1 MMNTVDLFS
10 IKYKS
15 ETYQSLQK
23 LVQSIL
29 PVESNINIHGS
40 QGSGKT
46 TWAQFILEKSGLAN
60 QFCKIDVKEI
70 EEENF
75 KSELEACT
83 FRHILLENVDYLH
96 RENQAILAQ
105 YIQARSLQL
114 KPVVITTSKRS
125 LSDLAREGLLRQ
137 DLYYKL
143 SVFNIGL
150 PDLKQVKEDIGT
162 FAEYYL
168 KVFSINYKRPQ
179 LSLSNEAIARLESF
193 FWVGNILELENVV
206 ERAVLL
212 CEGSVVTDKH
222 IRFDEFQKYN
232 SLDLSLGMSLSEV
245 ERRLILQTLE
255 HTQNNR
261 TKAAHILGISIR
273 TLRNKINEY
282 KEAGLI

>member
-1 MMNTVDLFS
+1 M
-10 IKYKS
+10 
-15 ETYQSLQK
+15 
-23 LVQSIL
+23 
-29 PVESNINIHGS
+29 
-40 QGSGKT
+40 
-46 TWAQFILEKSGLAN
+46 
-60 QFCKIDVKEI
+60 
-70 EEENF
+70 
-75 KSELEACT
+75 
-83 FRHILLENVDYLH
+83 LENVDYLH

-105 YIQARSLQL
+105 YIQSRSIQL
-114 KPVVITTSKRS
+114 KPVIVTTSKRS

-143 SVFNIGL
+143 SVFNINL
-150 PDLKQVKEDIGT
+150 PDLKQVKADIGT
-162 FAEYYL
+162 FSRHYL
-168 KVFSINYKRPQ
+168 KIYSANYKRQ
-179 LSLSNEAIARLESF
+179 DLSLSNEALVKLESF
-193 FWVGNILELENVV
+193 FWIGNILELENVI

-212 CEGSVVTDKH
+212 CDSNVVSDKH
-222 IRFDEFQKYN
+222 VRFDEFQKFN

>member
-1 MMNTVDLFS
+1 MNTVDLFTLE
-10 IKYKS
+10 YQS
-15 ETYQSLQK
+15 ETYLSLKK

-29 PVESNINIHGS
+29 PLESNININGS
-40 QGSGKT
+40 QGTGKSI
-46 TWAQFILEKSGLAN
+46 WAHYILSKSGLTDGYS
-60 QFCKIDVKEI
+60 KIDVKELD
-70 EEENF
+70 EEKF
-75 KSELEACT
+75 KSALDET
-83 FRHILLENVDYLH
+83 KSRHILLENLDYLH
-96 RENQAILAQ
+96 RENQALLAQ
-105 YIQARSLQL
+105 FIQTRSIQL
-114 KPVVITTSKRS
+114 KPVIVTTSKRS

-143 SVFNIGL
+143 SVFNINL
-150 PDLKQVKEDIGT
+150 PDLKQVKADIGT
-162 FAEYYL
+162 FSRHYL
-168 KVFSINYKRPQ
+168 KIYSTNYKRSD
-179 LSLSNEAIARLESF
+179 LSLSNEALVKLESF
-193 FWVGNILELENVV
+193 FWIGNILELENVI

-212 CEGSVVTDKH
+212 CDSNIVSDKQ

-282 KEAGLI
+282 KEAGLV

>member
-1 MMNTVDLFS
+1 MNTVDLFALN
-10 IKYKS
+10 YKS
-15 ETYQSLQK
+15 DTYLSLKK
-23 LVQSIL
+23 LVQSLL
-29 PVESNINIHGS
+29 PIESNININGS
-40 QGSGKT
+40 QGAGKS
-46 TWAQFILEKSGLAN
+46 TWAHFILQKSGLN
-60 QFCKIDVKEI
+60 TDFCKIDIKELD
-70 EEENF
+70 EEKFKNVLEENQ
-75 KSELEACT
+75 

-96 RENQAILAQ
+96 KENQAVLAQ
-105 YIQARSLQL
+105 YIQSRSMHL
-114 KPVVITTSKRS
+114 KPVIITTSKRS

-143 SVFNIGL
+143 SVFNLNL
-150 PDLKQVKEDIGT
+150 PDLKQVKGDIGT
-162 FAEYYL
+162 FAEHYT
-168 KVFSINYKRPQ
+168 KIFSINYKRPS
-179 LSLSNEAIARLESF
+179 LSLSNEAIAKLESF
-193 FWVGNILELENVV
+193 FWIGNILELENVI

-212 CEGSVVTDKH
+212 CETDLILDKH

-282 KEAGLI
+282 KDAGLI

>member
-1 MMNTVDLFS
+1 MITVDLFAMN
-10 IKYKS
+10 YRS

-29 PVESNINIHGS
+29 PLESNININGS
-40 QGSGKT
+40 QGAGKS
-46 TWAQFILEKSGLAN
+46 TWAQFILDRSGLGDNYA
-60 QFCKIDVKEI
+60 KIDIK
-70 EEENF
+70 
-75 KSELEACT
+75 ELEEDK
-83 FRHILLENVDYLH
+83 FRAELESGKHRHLLLENVDYLH
-96 RENQAILAQ
+96 KDNQAILAQ
-105 YIQARSLQL
+105 YIQTRSLQV

-143 SVFNIGL
+143 SVFNINL
-150 PDLKQVKEDIGT
+150 PDLKQVKADIKT

-168 KVFSINYKRPQ
+168 KAFSINYKRPS
-179 LSLSNEAIARLESF
+179 LSLSDEALAKLESF
-193 FWVGNILELENVV
+193 FWIGNILELENVM

-212 CEGSVVTDKH
+212 CDVGTITDKH

>member
-1 MMNTVDLFS
+1 MNTVDLLA
-10 IKYKS
+10 INYKS
-15 ETYQSLQK
+15 ETYLSLQK

-29 PVESNINIHGS
+29 PLESNININGA
-40 QGSGKT
+40 QGTGKS
-46 TWAQFILEKSGLAN
+46 TWAQFVMEKSLLTDGY
-60 QFCKIDVKEI
+60 CKIDIKEI
-70 EEENF
+70 EEDKFKAVLEEN
-75 KSELEACT
+75 KL
-83 FRHILLENVDYLH
+83 RHLLLENVDYLH

-105 YIQARSLQL
+105 YIQSRSLQL
-114 KPVVITTSKRS
+114 KPVIVTTSKRR
-125 LSDLAREGLLRQ
+125 LSELAREGLLRQ

-143 SVFNIGL
+143 SVFNINL
-150 PDLKQVKEDIGT
+150 PELKQVKADVGT

-168 KVFSINYKRPQ
+168 KIYSINYKRPK
-179 LSLSNEAIARLESF
+179 LSLSSEALAKLESF
-193 FWVGNILELENVV
+193 FWIGNILELENVV

-212 CEGSVVTDKH
+212 CETDTVTDKQ
-222 IRFDEFQKYN
+222 IRFDEFQKFD

>member
-1 MMNTVDLFS
+1 MNTVDLFGMN
-10 IKYKS
+10 YKS
-15 ETYQSLQK
+15 EIYQSLQK

-29 PVESNINIHGS
+29 PLESNINVNGS
-40 QGSGKT
+40 QGTGKS
-46 TWAQFILEKSGLAN
+46 TWSQFILDQSGLSEHYG
-60 QFCKIDVKEI
+60 KIDIKEMD
-70 EEENF
+70 EDKF
-75 KSELEACT
+75 KVQLEACRY
-83 FRHILLENVDYLH
+83 RHILIENIDYLH
-96 RENQAILAQ
+96 KDNQAILAQ
-105 YIQARSLQL
+105 YIQTRSLQQ
-114 KPVVITTSKRS
+114 KPVIITTSKRS

-143 SVFNIGL
+143 SVFNINL
-150 PDLKQVKEDIGT
+150 PDLKQAKAEIKT

-168 KVFSINYKRPQ
+168 KAFATNYKRP
-179 LSLSNEAIARLESF
+179 LMSLSNDAMVKLESF

-212 CEGSVVTDKH
+212 CEGEVINDKH

>member
-1 MMNTVDLFS
+1 MNTVDLFALD
-10 IKYKS
+10 YQS
-15 ETYQSLQK
+15 ETYLSLKK

-29 PVESNINIHGS
+29 PLESNININGS
-40 QGSGKT
+40 QGTGKSI
-46 TWAQFILEKSGLAN
+46 WAHYVLFKSELKDG
-60 QFCKIDVKEI
+60 FSKIDVKELD
-70 EEENF
+70 EEKF
-75 KSELEACT
+75 KNALDETKS
-83 FRHILLENVDYLH
+83 RHILLENVDYLH
-96 RENQAILAQ
+96 RENQTILAQ
-105 YIQARSLQL
+105 FIQSRSIQL
-114 KPVVITTSKRS
+114 KPVIVTTSKRS

-143 SVFNIGL
+143 SVFNINL
-150 PDLKQVKEDIGT
+150 PDLKQVKADIGT
-162 FAEYYL
+162 FARHYL
-168 KVFSINYKRPQ
+168 KIYSVNYKRPE
-179 LSLSNEAIARLESF
+179 LSLSNEALVKLESF
-193 FWVGNILELENVV
+193 FWIGNILELENVI

-212 CEGSVVTDKH
+212 CDSDIVSDKH
-222 IRFDEFQKYN
+222 VRFDEFQKYN

>member
-1 MMNTVDLFS
+1 MN
-10 IKYKS
+10 YKS

-29 PVESNINIHGS
+29 PLESNININGS
-40 QGSGKT
+40 QGTGKT
-46 TWAQFILEKSGLAN
+46 TWAHFILEKSGLGAS
-60 QFCKIDVKEI
+60 FCKIDVKEL
-70 EEENF
+70 EEEKF
-75 KSELEACT
+75 KAELEGCKH
-83 FRHILLENVDYLH
+83 RHLLLENVEYLH
-96 RENQAILAQ
+96 KDNQAVLAQ
-105 YIQARSLQL
+105 YIQTRSLQL
-114 KPVVITTSKRS
+114 KPVIITTSKRS
-125 LSDLAREGLLRQ
+125 LSDLAREGSLRQ

-143 SVFNIGL
+143 SVFNINL
-150 PDLKQVKEDIGT
+150 PDLKQVKDDIKT
-162 FAEYYL
+162 FSEYYL
-168 KVFSINYKRPQ
+168 KALSINYKRPSM
-179 LSLSNEAIARLESF
+179 SLSNEALTRLESF

-212 CEGSVVTDKH
+212 CEGTVITDKH

>member
-1 MMNTVDLFS
+1 MNTVDLFGMN
-10 IKYKS
+10 YKS

-29 PVESNINIHGS
+29 PIESNININGS
-40 QGSGKT
+40 QGTGKS
-46 TWAQFILEKSGLAN
+46 TWAQFILDKSGLSNNYA
-60 QFCKIDVKEI
+60 KIDVKEL
-70 EEENF
+70 EEDKF
-75 KSELEACT
+75 KTELESCRH
-83 FRHILLENVDYLH
+83 RHILLENVDYLH
-96 RENQAILAQ
+96 KENQAILAQ
-105 YIQARSLQL
+105 YIQTRSLQI
-114 KPVVITTSKRS
+114 KAVIITTSKRS

-143 SVFNIGL
+143 SVFNINL
-150 PDLKQVKEDIGT
+150 PDLKQVKADIRT

-168 KVFSINYKRPQ
+168 KTFSINYKRSQ
-179 LSLSNEAIARLESF
+179 MSLSNEALAKLESF

-206 ERAVLL
+206 ERAILL
-212 CEGSVVTDKH
+212 CEGEIVSDKH

>member
-1 MMNTVDLFS
+1 MNTVDLFGMN
-10 IKYKS
+10 YKS

-23 LVQSIL
+23 LVHSIL

-40 QGSGKT
+40 QGAGKS
-46 TWAQFILEKSGLAN
+46 TWAQFILEKSGLVN
-60 QFCKIDVKEI
+60 QFCKIDIKEI
-70 EEENF
+70 EEEKF
-75 KSELEACT
+75 KTELEACA

-96 RENQAILAQ
+96 KENQAILAQ
-105 YIQARSLQL
+105 YIQTRSLQL
-114 KPVVITTSKRS
+114 RPVVITTSKRS

-143 SVFNIGL
+143 SVFNIAL
-150 PDLKQVKEDIGT
+150 PDLKQVKDDIGT

-168 KVFSINYKRPQ
+168 KAFSTNYKRSQ
-179 LSLSNEAIARLESF
+179 LSLSNEAKVRLESF
-193 FWVGNILELENVV
+193 FWVGNILELENVI

-212 CEGSVVTDKH
+212 CEGAVITDKH

>member
-1 MMNTVDLFS
+1 MNTVDLFAVN
-10 IKYKS
+10 YKS
-15 ETYQSLQK
+15 ETYLSLQK

-29 PVESNINIHGS
+29 PLESNININGS
-40 QGSGKT
+40 QGAGKS
-46 TWAQFILEKSGLAN
+46 TWAHFILDRSRLVEGY
-60 QFCKIDVKEI
+60 CKIDIKEL
-70 EEENF
+70 EEDKFKGVLEEN
-75 KSELEACT
+75 KL
-83 FRHILLENVDYLH
+83 RHILLENVDYLH

-105 YIQARSLQL
+105 YIQTRSMQL
-114 KPVVITTSKRS
+114 KPVIVTTSKRS

-143 SVFNIGL
+143 SVFNINL
-150 PDLKQVKEDIGT
+150 PDLKQAKADIST
-162 FAEYYL
+162 FSEYYL
-168 KVFSINYKRPQ
+168 KIFSINYKRP
-179 LSLSNEAIARLESF
+179 LLCLSNEAIAKLESF
-193 FWVGNILELENVV
+193 FWIGNILELENVI

-212 CEGSVVTDKH
+212 CETDVITDKQ